1 MGLFSFFADKG
12 SIGSTTKWAI
22 DLFKSKPGDK
32 DDLTHLR
39 EMINARYLSNPL
51 DKAESFF
58 KDKLDILFEK
68 WGLCGVVIKILIFEA
83 ELDKNDNDLVDEMLK
98 PLFDRMIED
107 QEIDFLVK
115 FGNKLPAEF
124 FNEEDKDLVLA
135 HWGSDLVF
143 VIDGEFG
150 TYKLVPEDFFD
161 QFKK

>member
-22 DLFKSKPGDK
+22 DLFKSKPEGK

-39 EMINARYLSNPL
+39 EMINARYLSHPL

-107 QEIDFLVK
+107 QTIDFLVK

-143 VIDGEFG
+143 VIDGEFA

>member
-22 DLFKSKPGDK
+22 DLFKSKPEGK

-39 EMINARYLSNPL
+39 EMINARYLSHPL

-58 KDKLDILFEK
+58 KDKLDILYEK

-107 QEIDFLVK
+107 QEIDFFAK
-115 FGNKLPAEF
+115 FGKEQPDEFYIADRRDLILSLWGADLIFETEGDLATFKLIP
-124 FNEEDKDLVLA
+124 D
-135 HWGSDLVF
+135 
-143 VIDGEFG
+143 
-150 TYKLVPEDFFD
+150 DFFD